1 MLTAAIVAAGP
12 AFAAGGEPYSGAI
25 RYRGMLRIVG
35 TFIGCIAGLIIIISM
50 IRAPLLMILVCCIW
64 AGFCT
69 WISSLVKIENSYAWG
84 LSGYTALIIVITI
97 QAEPL
102 LTPQFALE
110 RCSEIVMGIVCA
122 IVADLLFSPRSIK
135 QEIDVELDSLLVA
148 QYQLMQLCIKHGDSE
163 VVDKAWGDLVRRTAA
178 LEGMRSNLNMESS
191 RWGRANR
198 RLKALNTLSLT
209 LITQSCA
216 CETYLIQNTRPELI
230 TDTFRELFDTPVETV
245 QDVHK
250 QLKRMRRV
258 IVWTGERETPV
269 TIYSWAGAA
278 TRRELFDT
286 PVETVQDVHKQLK
299 RMRRVIVWTGERE
312 TPVTIYS
319 WAGAATRYL
328 LLKRGVVSN
337 TKISATEEE
346 ILQGEP
352 VVKVESAER
361 HHAMVNFWRTTLS
374 CVLGTLFWLWTGWT
388 SGSGAMVMIAVVTS
402 LAMRLPNPR
411 MVAIDFI
418 YGTLAALPLGAL
430 YFLVIIPNTQQSM
443 LLLCLSLAV
452 LGFFLGIEV
461 QKRRLGSMGALAS
474 TINIIVLDNP
484 MTFHF
489 SQFLDSALGQIV
501 GCVLAFI
508 VILLVRDNSRDRT
521 GRVLLNQF
529 VSAAVSAMTTNVVRR
544 KENHLPA
551 LYQQLFLLMNKFPG
565 DLAKFRLALTMI
577 IAHQRLRDAPVPV
590 NEDLSAFHRQLRRT
604 ADHVI
609 SAGNDDKRRR
619 YFSQLLE
626 ELEVYQEKLI
636 IWQAPPQVTEP
647 VKRLSGMLHKYQHAL
662 VSN

>member
-1 MLTAAIVAAGP
+1 
-12 AFAAGGEPYSGAI
+12 
-25 RYRGMLRIVG
+25 
-35 TFIGCIAGLIIIISM
+35 
-50 IRAPLLMILVCCIW
+50 
-64 AGFCT
+64 
-69 WISSLVKIENSYAWG
+69 
-84 LSGYTALIIVITI
+84 
-97 QAEPL
+97 
-102 LTPQFALE
+102 
-110 RCSEIVMGIVCA
+110 
-122 IVADLLFSPRSIK
+122 
-135 QEIDVELDSLLVA
+135 
-148 QYQLMQLCIKHGDSE
+148 
-163 VVDKAWGDLVRRTAA
+163 
-178 LEGMRSNLNMESS
+178 
-191 RWGRANR
+191 
-198 RLKALNTLSLT
+198 
-209 LITQSCA
+209 
-216 CETYLIQNTRPELI
+216 
-230 TDTFRELFDTPVETV
+230 V

-258 IVWTGERETPV
+258 MVWTGERETPV
-269 TIYSWAGAA
+269 TLYSWA
-278 TRRELFDT
+278 
-286 PVETVQDVHKQLK
+286 
-299 RMRRVIVWTGERE
+299 
-312 TPVTIYS
+312 S
-319 WAGAATRYL
+319 AATRYL

-501 GCVLAFI
+501 GCVLAFL

-604 ADHVI
+604 ADHII

-626 ELEVYQEKLI
+626 ELDVYQEKLTL
-636 IWQAPPQVTEP
+636 WQAPPQVTEP
-647 VKRLSGMLHKYQHAL
+647 VKRLTGMLHKYQHAL
-662 VSN
+662 TSS